1 MSYQR
6 RFQHLFATINLFL
19 HDGIA
24 VPRWA
29 RGIGIRLTLVLALIG
44 VSLGYVLQISQT
56 AVSGY
61 EIHSLEKEVASLDR
75 DNQKLTVDVARY
87 SSLSSITERIP
98 DTKMVQVSNVN
109 YLSLNNGTMVAEK

>member
-6 RFQHLFATINLFL
+6 RFQHFFSTINLFL

-24 VPRWA
+24 MPRWTQ
-29 RGIGIRLTLVLALIG
+29 GIGIRLTLVLALSA
-44 VSLGYVLQISQT
+44 VSLGYVLEISQT

-61 EIHSLEKEVASLDR
+61 EIHSLEKEVASLDH

-98 DTKMVQVSNVN
+98 ETKMVRVSNVN
-109 YLSLNNGTMVAEK
+109 YLSLDDGTAVAEK